1 MIVRITNGH
10 TGRKVVF
17 GRPEKAVLW
26 IMMLA
31 FALRLVGPQLVPSAY
46 LRWLDLA
53 AAGWLAGFG
62 LLAWRIFPL
71 VFRPR
76 IDGREH

>member
-1 MIVRITNGH
+1 
-10 TGRKVVF
+10 
-17 GRPEKAVLW
+17 
-26 IMMLA
+26 MMLA